1 MSILSLS
8 VILLKMTPV
17 NIIVIYVKKNESQSI
32 VSTTVQIAI
41 ILHIPNVL
49 LGNIQIS
56 SLEVH
61 TNLTVTHTPLLSLRK
76 LKITLN
82 VTNVVILAQS
92 VFINVLNV
100 ISTYIFIVCVKDKCD
115 INFYLYIFLWG

>member
-1 MSILSLS
+1 MSIPSLS

-32 VSTTVQIAI
+32 VSTIVQIAI

-56 SLEVH
+56 SFEVH

-76 LKITLN
+76 PKTTLN
-82 VTNVVILAQS
+82 VTIVVILAQS
-92 VFINVLNV
+92 CFTSVPNV
-100 ISTYIFIVCVKDKCD
+100 ISTDIVIVHIKDKCSF
-115 INFYLYIFLWG
+115 NFYLYILLLG